1 MKRVLHA
8 LIVPISLLC
17 MALLVIDQWRQI
29 ADVGWSI
36 DPQLLILSLIGL
48 LVLFFLDAFGWHLI
62 LRSLDQEIAA
72 KQSIRIWILSS
83 LTRYLPGGFWPYV
96 SRASLA
102 AEQGVGIATSSISLY
117 IETLLLVASALAVG
131 FPAFMGA
138 AGIAVHPALVL
149 VVLLAC
155 GALLHPKAISL
166 LRLIPGRIG
175 EAVATVRLPPLSR
188 VIGLYIYYVLFWVL
202 FGIVFVCF
210 AYTIHPIPVS
220 YWIHVGTTISLA
232 FAIGFVLVFFP
243 GGIGIREATL
253 YFLLQ
258 PLLPHTACLLI
269 SIGSRLWI
277 MLGEGLSLLL
287 VSLWRRPRRA
297 TTSQSGG
304 A

>member
-8 LIVPISLLC
+8 LIVPLSLLC
-17 MALLVIDQWRQI
+17 MVLLVVDQWRQI
-29 ADVGWSI
+29 AGVGWSI
-36 DPQLLILSLIGL
+36 DPQLLLLSLVGL
-48 LVLFFLDAFGWHLI
+48 LALFFVDAFGWHLI
-62 LRSLDQEIAA
+62 LRSLDQEITA

-83 LTRYLPGGFWPYV
+83 LTRYVPGGFWPYI

-102 AEQGVGIATSSISLY
+102 TEQGVRVATSTISLY
-117 IETLLLVASALAVG
+117 IETLLLIASSLAVG

-149 VVLLAC
+149 VVILAC

-166 LRLIPGRIG
+166 LCLIPGRIG
-175 EAVATVRLPPLSR
+175 KAIATVRLPPLSR
-188 VIGLYIYYVLFWVL
+188 IIGLYIYYVLFWVI
-202 FGIVFVCF
+202 FAVVFVCF
-210 AYTIHPIPVS
+210 VYAVHPIPVS
-220 YWIHVGTTISLA
+220 YWTHIGSTISLA

-243 GGIGIREATL
+243 GGIGVREATL

-277 MLGEGLSLLL
+277 MLGEGFSLLL
-287 VSLWRRPRRA
+287 VLIWTGPRRT
-297 TTSQSGG
+297 TTSQSGRV
-304 A
+304 

>member
-8 LIVPISLLC
+8 LIVPISLLG
-17 MALLVIDQWRQI
+17 MALLVMDQWSQI
-29 ADVGWSI
+29 ADIGWSI
-36 DPQLLILSLIGL
+36 DLQLLVVSLIGL
-48 LVLFFLDAFGWHLI
+48 VALFFLDAFGWHLI
-62 LRSLDQEIAA
+62 LRSLDQEIAV

-102 AEQGVGIATSSISLY
+102 TEQGVGIATSTISLY
-117 IETLLLVASALAVG
+117 IETLLLIASALAVG

-138 AGIAVHPALVL
+138 AGIGVHPALVL
-149 VVLLAC
+149 VVILAC

-166 LRLIPGRIG
+166 LRIIPGRPGKAI
-175 EAVATVRLPPLSR
+175 AAVRLPPLSR
-188 VIGLYIYYVLFWVL
+188 VLGLYMYYVLFWVI

-210 AYTIHPIPVS
+210 VYTIHPIPVS
-220 YWIHVGTTISLA
+220 YWIYIGSTICLA

-287 VSLWRRPRRA
+287 ISVWKKPRRA
-297 TTSQSGG
+297 PTSQSGRT
-304 A
+304 